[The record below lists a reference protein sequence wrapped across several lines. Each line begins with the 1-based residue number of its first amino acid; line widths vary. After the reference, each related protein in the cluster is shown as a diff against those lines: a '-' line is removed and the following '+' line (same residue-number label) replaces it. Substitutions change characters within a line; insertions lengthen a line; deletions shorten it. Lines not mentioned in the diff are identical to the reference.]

1 MALRPKFSVYHSAVL
16 DAAPDVVWAQV
27 RDMMVLL
34 DIVFGEGVDN
44 AHWVSG
50 GSAEHVPSSFEFT
63 LLPNNDLAREE
74 VVGRS
79 EVDRSLT
86 YRSVAQVL
94 FIVDYVATYRVL
106 PVTGEPGRSFIE
118 WTREFRLVPD
128 APDGFLDGIGALFA
142 QEIAT
147 VEAHFARR

>member
-1 MALRPKFSVYHSAVL
+1 MALQPKFSVYHSAVL
-16 DAAPDVVWAQV
+16 DADADVVWSQV

-34 DIVFGEGVDN
+34 DIVFGKGIDD

-50 GSAEHVPSSFEFT
+50 GSAERVPSLFEFT
-63 LLPNNDLAREE
+63 LLPNGDLAREE

-106 PVTGEPGRSFIE
+106 PVTGEPGRCFIE
-118 WTREFRLVPD
+118 WSRDFRLVPD
-128 APDGFLDGIGALFA
+128 APDGFLDDIEALFA
-142 QEIAT
+142 QEVAT
-147 VEAHFARR
+147 VKAHFAKV